1 MMRRS
6 FTLLFLYASFTLLC
20 SSRCA
25 LAQNNSH
32 GGDYERAT
40 EEFRAGH
47 YASAS
52 ALFESAEAASPG
64 ATDAL
69 LFEGKALVHIQNFA
83 KAEQVLRTYSKR
95 HRDSSDAL
103 YMLAFVLHRQNQPAE
118 SLETYTRA
126 AALAPPT
133 GDDLKI
139 IGLNYVLLNDYP
151 DAVRWLERAVEVDP
165 KNRDVWYY
173 LGRAYYT
180 KARLPEANKAFLTVL
195 DLHPQDAKAENNLGL
210 IFETS
215 GQPTAAI
222 DAYKKAIA
230 WQDNVPHP
238 SEQPYVNL
246 GSLLL
251 EQGHVDEALVYL
263 EQAVALAPS
272 NAFCHMKLGIAYRQV
287 GRLVD
292 ARRELEQATQLEP
305 ENPTAHYQLGR
316 LYKELHFLDRA
327 RVEFERTAELQGRA
341 AQPESSIP
349 DR

>member
-1 MMRRS
+1 MRAR
-6 FTLLFLYASFTLLC
+6 FFILLLCASFTLLC
-20 SSRCA
+20 FSQCA
-25 LAQNNSH
+25 LAQNNSS
-32 GGDYERAT
+32 GDDYERAT

-52 ALFESAEAASPG
+52 ALFERAEAASPG
-64 ATDAL
+64 TTDAL

-83 KAEQVLRTYSKR
+83 KAEQVLRTYSKL

-126 AALAPPT
+126 AALTPPT
-133 GDDLKI
+133 ADDLKI
-139 IGLNYVLLNDYP
+139 VGLNYVLLNDYP
-151 DAVRWLERAVEVDP
+151 DAIRWLEKAVEIDP
-165 KNRDVWYY
+165 KNRDAWYY

-180 KARLPEANKAFLTVL
+180 KARLPEARKAFLAVL
-195 DLHPQDAKAENNLGL
+195 DLHPQDSKAENNLGL

-215 GQPTAAI
+215 GQPAAAI

-230 WQDNVPHP
+230 WQNNVPHP

-251 EQGHVDEALVYL
+251 EQGRVDEALVYL

-272 NAFCHMKLGIAYRQV
+272 NASCHMKLGMAYRQA
-287 GRLVD
+287 GRLED
-292 ARRELEQATQLEP
+292 ARHELEQATQLEP
-305 ENPTAHYQLGR
+305 ENATAHYQLGR
-316 LYKELHFLDRA
+316 LYKEMHLLDRA
-327 RVEFERTAELQGRA
+327 RAEFERTAELQGRA
-341 AQPESSIP
+341 ALPKSSTP